1 MKAPSSSAGN
11 PIAYFGNAHE
21 KIIVVDGEIVMIQSG
36 NWSENSIPFNEGD
49 GVPDGHFEMGNRDM
63 GIAIHSK
70 DLAALFAELVA
81 RDMRLAQGQ
90 PPDAAPAAFV
100 AVPSPASAIFFEG
113 CSGER
118 R

>member
-1 MKAPSSSAGN
+1 
-11 PIAYFGNAHE
+11 
-21 KIIVVDGEIVMIQSG
+21 MIQSG

-100 AVPSPASAIFFEG
+100 AVPSPASAIFFEAAPPEVPVNSFPASPSRLRPP
-113 CSGER
+113 CQSLR
-118 R
+118 LSR